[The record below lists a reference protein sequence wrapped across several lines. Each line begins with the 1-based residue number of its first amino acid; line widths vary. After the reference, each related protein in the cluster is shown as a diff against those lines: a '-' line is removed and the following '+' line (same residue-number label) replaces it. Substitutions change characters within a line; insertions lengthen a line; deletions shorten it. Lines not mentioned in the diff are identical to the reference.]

1 MRMNRLRAAFV
12 LHSLS
17 GGGAQ
22 RVLLT
27 LLAHID
33 RDRVAPDLVVFDTSG
48 PMATALPPDI
58 PLHDLGRR
66 RLRGALPSLFGTLRR
81 IGPDVVCATMGHVN
95 VALLAMKPLLPGPP
109 RIVIREPNTPSKS
122 LPNLAYSGVLRLCYR
137 LLYRRA
143 DTIICQSRLMG
154 EELVRDF
161 SVAPRAIAY
170 LANPVDVE
178 AVRSAAR
185 SPQRVAGE
193 GLRFIAAGKLTRQ
206 KGFDRLIEMFARAPG
221 EPCLT
226 ILGDGPDF
234 EPLRRRAV
242 ELRVADRLTFA
253 GFVAAPWAAY
263 AGADAFL
270 LPSRWEGMPNAA
282 LEALACGTPVIATP
296 EAGGIAEVA
305 KAAPE
310 GAVIL
315 AEAGE
320 AFVQAMGE
328 VAPTPASRPRR
339 SLLPTRFEVQ
349 NVAPSFCRLLRG

>member
-1 MRMNRLRAAFV
+1 MSRLRVAFV

-27 LLAHID
+27 LAAAVD
-33 RDRVAPDLVVFDTSG
+33 RERIAPELVVLDTSG
-48 PMATALPPDI
+48 PMAAALPRDV

-66 RLRGALPSLFGTLRR
+66 RLRGALPALFRTLRR
-81 IGPDVVCATMGHVN
+81 LAPDVVCATMGHAN
-95 VALLAMKPLLPGPP
+95 LALLGLKPLLPGPP
-109 RIVIREPNTPSKS
+109 RVVIREPNTPSKS
-122 LPNLAYSGVLRLCYR
+122 LPDLAYSGVLRLGYR

-143 DTIICQSRLMG
+143 DTIVCQSRLMG

-161 SVAPRAIAY
+161 AVMPHSIAY

-178 AVRSAAR
+178 ALREAAR

-193 GLRFIAAGKLTRQ
+193 GPRFVAAGKLTRQ
-206 KGFDRLIEMFARAPG
+206 KGFDRLVEMFASLPGAPRLTVLG
-221 EPCLT
+221 E
-226 ILGDGPDF
+226 GPEL

-242 ELRVADRLTFA
+242 ALEVADRLAFA
-253 GFVAAPWAAY
+253 GFVTAPWAAY

-296 EAGGIAEVA
+296 EAGGIGEVA
-305 KAAPE
+305 EAASE
-310 GAVIL
+310 GAVTL
-315 AEAGE
+315 AEAGD
-320 AFVQAMGE
+320 AFMQAMAR
-328 VAPTPASRPRR
+328 VTPAPVSRPRQ
-339 SLLPTRFEVQ
+339 SLLPARFELGH
-349 NVAPSFCRLLRG
+349 VAPRFCRLLLE